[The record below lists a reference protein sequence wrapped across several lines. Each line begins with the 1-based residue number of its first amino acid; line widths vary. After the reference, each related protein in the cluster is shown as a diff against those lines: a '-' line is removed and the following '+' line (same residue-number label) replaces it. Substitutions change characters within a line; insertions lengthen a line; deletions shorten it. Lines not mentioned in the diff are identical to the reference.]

1 MYLEI
6 FPADFAVFCVFL
18 GILRKY
24 LNFAGPRPREI
35 SKALYYYYF
44 VINIIHELGLPDK
57 ENWEFNLG

>member
-6 FPADFAVFCVFL
+6 FSADFGVFCVFW

-24 LNFAGPRPREI
+24 LNFAGPQPREI

-44 VINIIHELGLPDK
+44 VIIIHELGLRDK
-57 ENWEFNLG
+57 KNWEFNLG